1 MQYFVNAFSIFNLD
15 LHCQD
20 VTSKRPTKEQNSKP
34 LTVLSSFSHWHVQ
47 GFYFTKSRA
56 LKVDVIGPENILFAG
71 ASVHLSARKL
81 HAGAVVGLI
90 IYCSVGE
97 LTTKE

>member
-1 MQYFVNAFSIFNLD
+1 MQGV
-15 LHCQD
+15 
-20 VTSKRPTKEQNSKP
+20 
-34 LTVLSSFSHWHVQ
+34 
-47 GFYFTKSRA
+47 YFTKSRA